1 MNFRKTYKK
10 QLLPAVISLCV
21 LPLSAGSANAQE
33 SSVGLEEIIVTAQK
47 RQASLQETPIA
58 VSALSPGQL
67 ERGSIQTVLDV
78 AKHVPNVE
86 FHTVSQS
93 GASLGASIRGI
104 GFDDLEKAFEPTV
117 GVSIDGVFMASN
129 SGAVVDFF
137 DIAAVEVLRGPQG
150 TLYGRNTIAGVIN
163 IKRTE
168 PTGEFGAKLQA
179 TSASHNMKDVKGI
192 VNMPLGENGGVKLNF
207 RNLTSDSHLYNQTN
221 QERPENRDS
230 DVFGIAV
237 KYDFSEQTSAVV
249 SYDSYDH
256 KTQPF
261 DPISISEDS
270 GGALCAIRTPAGV
283 QPFAGNCKDRSGDLS
298 EAGGYKDSYA
308 KNQILG
314 YIEGDNWTINAEH
327 QGDDFILK
335 YIMGSMEFEELS
347 DLDSWGSDT
356 PFVKV
361 VRNQMYEQVSH
372 EFQYISDYDGAFN
385 FVAGLYHL
393 DTESFLTSGPGQA
406 FTSAQDANAKA
417 VFGEMTYDLSDLWT
431 LTAGVRYT
439 EEEKELTM
447 LRWASEAGGA
457 ATPRL
462 DNGIR
467 QFGDINEATVN
478 LNDTFEDDNLSYRLI
493 VQRNFDIGMAFASY
507 STGYRSGGFNPRA
520 STAFDAGPYQ
530 SEEVTNLEFGIRTQP
545 TDTLQINATV
555 FSSDYTDKQQFV
567 AVGGEGCNPTCTLV
581 RNAAETSNQGL
592 EIEAVVLPTD
602 ALTVRFSYGY
612 LDSEVEEYLVLGE
625 DISDNAWV
633 PYAPENTAS
642 LTVEHA
648 SQVFGGDLVING
660 SLSYRSDLKGVTDA
674 SAYVPATGPD
684 MIIESHDQLDLS
696 ATFKKE
702 AGDGVFKAQL
712 YATDVLESDGRVS
725 RKYDAGAFAW
735 AELVPGREVGVT
747 IGYEF

>member
-179 TSASHNMKDVKGI
+179 TSASHNRKDVKGI
-192 VNMPLGENGGVKLNF
+192 LNMPLGENGGVKLNF

-221 QERPENRDS
+221 QERPKNRDS

-270 GGALCAIRTPAGV
+270 GGSLCARIPAVFG
-283 QPFAGNCKDRSGDLS
+283 GNCKARSGDLS

-648 SQVFGGDLVING
+648 SQTFGGDLVING

-674 SAYVPATGPD
+674 SVYDPAIGPD
-684 MIIESHDQLDLS
+684 MNIESHDQLDLS

-712 YATDVLESDGRVS
+712 YVTDVLESDGRVS

-735 AELVPGREVGVT
+735 AELVPGREVGLTV
-747 IGYEF
+747 GYEF